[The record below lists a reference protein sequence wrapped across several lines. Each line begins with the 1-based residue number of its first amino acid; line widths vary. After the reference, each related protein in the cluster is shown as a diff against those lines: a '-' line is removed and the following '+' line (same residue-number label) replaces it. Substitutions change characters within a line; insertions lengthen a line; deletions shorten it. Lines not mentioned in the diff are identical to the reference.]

1 MKQSDSAGTESFCT
15 DPDSTYEGYWTSIEG
30 ITYPCDLNSVESERA
45 TAINYAKAYGTAK
58 GGTGRL
64 MTVEEARGIT
74 GTESGTINSPA
85 WIKTTSYWLS
95 SASSD
100 TLVWNV
106 YDGGLGDR
114 LFGSGSDYG
123 VRPVIEISKSKIS

>member
-1 MKQSDSAGTESFCT
+1 MRESFGGAFMLKVAIVFIVIYV
-15 DPDSTYEGYWTSIEG
+15 SFMAI
-30 ITYPCDLNSVESERA
+30 
-45 TAINYAKAYGTAK
+45 AINYAKAYGTAK